1 MAVSL
6 HVTFDS
12 RMYAGC
18 ARRVR
23 ALGLRADATLF
34 TCACKARHAPFSR
47 MPQSASNRFA
57 PRVSSSHSMFC
68 GIDAANSRNCS
79 YIASSNTASL
89 FCYRQT
95 GGADGGRG
103 IGCRCILPDSWLRT
117 RPPYQWSV
125 FRVGEIEV
133 LSERADFEFKIE
145 NTCVCAAF
153 LRITGL
159 LFLLLL
165 YSLTGL
171 LCVCACIMRV
181 YRSGAWKRDC
191 VFDCVIFSPI

>member
-1 MAVSL
+1 MS
-6 HVTFDS
+6 HHQ
-12 RMYAGC
+12 
-18 ARRVR
+18 
-23 ALGLRADATLF
+23 TLPPSF
-34 TCACKARHAPFSR
+34 F
-47 MPQSASNRFA
+47 
-57 PRVSSSHSMFC
+57 
-68 GIDAANSRNCS
+68 
-79 YIASSNTASL
+79 
-89 FCYRQT
+89 YRQT

-133 LSERADFEFKIE
+133 LSERADFEFKFE

-165 YSLTGL
+165 YSLMGL
-171 LCVCACIMRV
+171 CHSCVCVLVFCVSTDRALGRETACLIVSYFRQYNIPAMELFISNLSFSV
-181 YRSGAWKRDC
+181 HHVSN
-191 VFDCVIFSPI
+191 IF